1 MGDLA
6 GDPAAFSCGRPSR
19 RCAPL
24 ERHFLT
30 TFADPSTFPSV
41 LDTTAEANDPADAPA
56 AETGSADVAGTAPRD
71 TIDDNAA
78 LETSAVDDT
87 ALETS
92 AVDDTALDAAADEP
106 AEAEAGAGEPD
117 AESDV
122 AVDFGALGLPE
133 SLVQTLDRLGITTP
147 FPIQRATVPD
157 ALAGRDVL
165 GRGQTGSGKTLAFGL
180 PVIARLAKR
189 NRARPLHPRALVLVP
204 TRELAMQVNDAL
216 VPLGKAVGIFLKTA
230 VGGVPYDRQIDAL
243 RRGVEIVVAT
253 PGRLGDLINRGVC
266 HLDDVEVTVLDEADQ
281 MADMGFL
288 PEVTELLAKTPA
300 GSQRLLFS
308 ATLDGDVDS
317 LVKRFMTDP
326 VTHSTAPATAAVS
339 TMDHHLLLIP
349 PHDKFAVAASIAA
362 RSGRT
367 MLFARTQL
375 GVDRLVEQLAAVGVR
390 AGGLHGGKTQRMRTK
405 TLAEFREGRMSV
417 LVATDVAAR
426 GIHVDGVS
434 LVLHVDPPK
443 DPKDYLHRAGR
454 TARAGESGAVAT
466 LVLPKQRRT
475 TLAMLQKAGVE
486 PAETRVRAGDPALA
500 ELTGAQE
507 PSGVPVR
514 DEPPAPRRHG
524 DRPAGPRRFE
534 ERGERRYG
542 DRDGRGERRYGDRPT
557 GERSFGERRYSDRP
571 TGERGYGDR
580 PTSDR
585 PTSERRYSDRPTG
598 ERRYGDRPTGE
609 RGYGD
614 RPIGERGSGERR
626 YGEREQRVGG
636 DRRFGDRPTGERR
649 HDDRGDRG
657 FGERRF
663 DDRSGG
669 DRRYGDRPTSDR
681 PTGERRYGDRTAG
694 PRRFDERA
702 GGERRYGDRPGGDRR
717 HDDRPTGDRP
727 TGERRFGERGF
738 GERGGDPR
746 AGDRRG
752 GFRPEGRGRD
762 DRPRDDRRGFGGRP
776 PARTH

>member
-1 MGDLA
+1 M
-6 GDPAAFSCGRPSR
+6 
-19 RCAPL
+19 
-24 ERHFLT
+24 T
-30 TFADPSTFPSV
+30 TFADASTFPSAFDASAGQTHPAGTGDAAV
-41 LDTTAEANDPADAPA
+41 TTAPEEPTPA
-56 AETGSADVAGTAPRD
+56 A
-71 TIDDNAA
+71 
-78 LETSAVDDT
+78 VD
-87 ALETS
+87 
-92 AVDDTALDAAADEP
+92 LDAAADAASAAEVDATPEP
-106 AEAEAGAGEPD
+106 KA
-117 AESDV
+117 
-122 AVDFGALGLPE
+122 DFAALGLPQ
-133 SLVQTLDRLGITTP
+133 SLVRALDRQGITTP

-180 PVIARLAKR
+180 PLIARLAER
-189 NRARPLHPRALVLVP
+189 NRARPLRPRALVLVP

-266 HLDDVEVTVLDEADQ
+266 QLDDVEVTVLDEADQ

-300 GSQRLLFS
+300 SAQRLLFS

-317 LVKRFMTDP
+317 LVRRFMTDP
-326 VTHSTAPATAAVS
+326 VTHSTAPATAAVT

-349 PHDKFAVAASIAA
+349 PHEKFAVTASIAA

-375 GVDRLVEQLAAVGVR
+375 GVDRLVEQFAAVGVR
-390 AGGLHGGKTQRMRTK
+390 AGGLHGGKTQSMRTR
-405 TLAEFREGRMSV
+405 TLAEFREGRMDV

-475 TLAMLQKAGVE
+475 TLAMLEKAGVE
-486 PAETRVRAGDPALA
+486 PTESRVRAGDPVLA
-500 ELTGAQE
+500 ELTGARE

-514 DEPPAPRRHG
+514 AEPSATRRNG
-524 DRPAGPRRFE
+524 DRPSGPRRFE
-534 ERGERRYG
+534 DRGERRYG
-542 DRDGRGERRYGDRPT
+542 
-557 GERSFGERRYSDRP
+557 
-571 TGERGYGDR
+571 
-580 PTSDR
+580 
-585 PTSERRYSDRPTG
+585 DRPTG

-609 RGYGD
+609 RRYGD
-614 RPIGERGSGERR
+614 RPTGERSYGDRPTGE
-626 YGEREQRVGG
+626 
-636 DRRFGDRPTGERR
+636 RRFGDRPTGERR
-649 HDDRGDRG
+649 
-657 FGERRF
+657 
-663 DDRSGG
+663 
-669 DRRYGDRPTSDR
+669 YGDR
-681 PTGERRYGDRTAG
+681 PTGERSYG
-694 PRRFDERA
+694 
-702 GGERRYGDRPGGDRR
+702 
-717 HDDRPTGDRP
+717 DRPTGDRP
-727 TGERRFGERGF
+727 TGDRRFDDRGERRFADRPTGEGFGGERRFGDRPHGERRFPERG
-738 GERGGDPR
+738 ESGGDPR
-746 AGDRRG
+746 TGDRRG

>member
-1 MGDLA
+1 MTTSVDPGTSPSVHDLPT
-6 GDPAAFSCGRPSR
+6 DDVTPATPVG
-19 RCAPL
+19 
-24 ERHFLT
+24 
-30 TFADPSTFPSV
+30 FAD
-41 LDTTAEANDPADAPA
+41 
-56 AETGSADVAGTAPRD
+56 
-71 TIDDNAA
+71 
-78 LETSAVDDT
+78 
-87 ALETS
+87 
-92 AVDDTALDAAADEP
+92 
-106 AEAEAGAGEPD
+106 
-117 AESDV
+117 
-122 AVDFGALGLPE
+122 LGLPRQ
-133 SLVQTLDRLGITTP
+133 LVDALARQGITTP
-147 FPIQRATVPD
+147 FEIQRATVPD

-180 PVIARLAKR
+180 PIVARLAEL

-216 VPLGKAVGIFLKTA
+216 LPLGKAVGIFLKTA

-266 HLDDVEVTVLDEADQ
+266 VLDDVEVTVLDEADQ

-300 GSQRLLFS
+300 GAQRLLFS
-308 ATLDGDVDS
+308 ATLDGDVDA

-326 VTHSTAPATAAVS
+326 VTHSTAPSTASVS

-375 GVDRLVEQLAAVGVR
+375 GVDRLVEQLGAVGVR

-405 TLAEFREGRMSV
+405 TLAEFREGRMDV

-434 LVLHVDPPK
+434 LVLHIDPPK

-475 TLAMLQKAGVE
+475 TLAMLEKAGVE
-486 PAETRVRAGDPALA
+486 PAETRVRVGDAVLA
-500 ELTGAQE
+500 ELTGARE

-514 DEPPAPRRHG
+514 EEPEPRRQG
-524 DRPAGPRRFE
+524 DRP
-534 ERGERRYG
+534 
-542 DRDGRGERRYGDRPT
+542 
-557 GERSFGERRYSDRP
+557 
-571 TGERGYGDR
+571 
-580 PTSDR
+580 
-585 PTSERRYSDRPTG
+585 
-598 ERRYGDRPTGE
+598 
-609 RGYGD
+609 
-614 RPIGERGSGERR
+614 
-626 YGEREQRVGG
+626 
-636 DRRFGDRPTGERR
+636 RRFGDRDARGYG
-649 HDDRGDRG
+649 GDRG
-657 FGERRF
+657 HGGSRDGRGGYGGERPARERGYGGQGG
-663 DDRSGG
+663 DRPTG
-669 DRRYGDRPTSDR
+669 DRRYGDRP
-681 PTGERRYGDRTAG
+681 YGDRAA
-694 PRRFDERA
+694 R
-702 GGERRYGDRPGGDRR
+702 
-717 HDDRPTGDRP
+717 DDRPTGDRGYGDRTGSGDRSYRDRTGGYRDHSDRSGGERGYRDRP
-727 TGERRFGERGF
+727 TGGAGFGERTGGGQGFGERTGGGYRERPSGDRGYAERPRTDRSYGDRGDRGYGDRRFGERSEPRFGDRDARGEQRSGERRFGGGESRGT
-738 GERGGDPR
+738 
-746 AGDRRG
+746 DRRG
-752 GFRPEGRGRD
+752 GFRTEGLVRD